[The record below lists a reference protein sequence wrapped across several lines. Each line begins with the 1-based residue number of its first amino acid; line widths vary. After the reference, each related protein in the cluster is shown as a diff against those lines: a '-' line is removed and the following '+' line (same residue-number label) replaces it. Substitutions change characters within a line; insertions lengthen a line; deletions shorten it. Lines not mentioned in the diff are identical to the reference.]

1 MNRKYCN
8 GMVHVIKPGDTLY
21 QLSRYYRIPMAML
34 LRANPYVDV
43 YNLQVG
49 QEICI
54 PMVRPH
60 QGMICMPIPKD
71 EPMPVTAVREE
82 ETGEMTEPV
91 QQEMEREMQR
101 EMQREIER
109 GEMQSQESKGSQMTE
124 SEKEMESSEES
135 QYSGATKESPQ
146 EMEKKVYITDGK
158 QSLGEVL
165 MAHETTWEE
174 FVRLNNLDQVALQ
187 EDQII
192 YVAK

>member
-1 MNRKYCN
+1 MNRRYCN

-54 PMVRPH
+54 PMA
-60 QGMICMPIPKD
+60 KD
-71 EPMPVTAVREE
+71 EPLPVTAVAD
-82 ETGEMTEPV
+82 ETETET
-91 QQEMEREMQR
+91 QL
-101 EMQREIER
+101 
-109 GEMQSQESKGSQMTE
+109 QSQEESSAKVSE
-124 SEKEMESSEES
+124 SENAENEPEKLAEEPAETSEEKEVVSSENAPSE
-135 QYSGATKESPQ
+135 E
-146 EMEKKVYITDGK
+146 EEKKVYITDGK

-187 EDQII
+187 EDQIL
-192 YVAK
+192 YFTK

>member
-1 MNRKYCN
+1 MNRRYCN

-54 PMVRPH
+54 PMVRAH
-60 QGMICMPIPKD
+60 RGMICMPVPKD
-71 EPMPVTAVREE
+71 EPLPVTAVVD
-82 ETGEMTEPV
+82 ETETETQV
-91 QQEMEREMQR
+91 
-101 EMQREIER
+101 
-109 GEMQSQESKGSQMTE
+109 QSQEESSAKVSE
-124 SEKEMESSEES
+124 SENAENEPEKVAEEPAETSEE
-135 QYSGATKESPQ
+135 KEVVSSASAPS
-146 EMEKKVYITDGK
+146 EEEEKKVYITDGK

-187 EDQII
+187 EDQIL
-192 YVAK
+192 YFAK

>member
-91 QQEMEREMQR
+91 QQEM
-101 EMQREIER
+101 QREIER
-109 GEMQSQESKGSQMTE
+109 GEVQSQESKESQMTK